1 MVTNDWQNAEAQNL
15 RMYRGFMRLTL
26 VSTVL
31 IAIGLIVLAFITL

>member
-15 RMYRGFMRLTL
+15 RMYRGFMRLAM

-31 IAIGLIVLAFITL
+31 IVISLIVIAAITL